1 MTTVDKLIDQERE
14 RTGLSDF
21 GSESFREGLVAL
33 IAGAEAAGT
42 FNELGMTVLQEQAIG
57 FLSTRLSVEDC
68 YRRHPEIDE
77 QEIMKIRTM
86 PDVFSLVERHLPD
99 VE

>member
-1 MTTVDKLIDQERE
+1 MHNLEELKKGVIEIVADIAELEIDEVSPDATLEDLGVDSLGGLRIVAAVEKKYKL
-14 RTGLSDF
+14 
-21 GSESFREGLVAL
+21 V
-33 IAGAEAAGT
+33 
-42 FNELGMTVLQEQAIG
+42 
-57 FLSTRLSVEDC
+57 
-68 YRRHPEIDE
+68 IDE

>member
-1 MTTVDKLIDQERE
+1 MSNLEELKWGVIEIVADIAELEIDEVSPEATLEDLGVDSLGGLRIVAAVEKKYKL
-14 RTGLSDF
+14 
-21 GSESFREGLVAL
+21 V
-33 IAGAEAAGT
+33 
-42 FNELGMTVLQEQAIG
+42 
-57 FLSTRLSVEDC
+57 
-68 YRRHPEIDE
+68 IDE

>member
-1 MTTVDKLIDQERE
+1 MHNLEELKKGVIEIVADIAELEIEEVSPDATLEDLGVDSLGGLRIVAAVEKKYKL
-14 RTGLSDF
+14 
-21 GSESFREGLVAL
+21 V
-33 IAGAEAAGT
+33 
-42 FNELGMTVLQEQAIG
+42 
-57 FLSTRLSVEDC
+57 
-68 YRRHPEIDE
+68 IDE